1 MALILDAG
9 ALIAIDR
16 RDRRVGAM
24 LRVAQRDGLTVRTS
38 AAVVAQVWRDSA
50 RQASLAMVLRGVQIL
65 PVDEVAGKRI
75 GELLGR
81 TRSSDIVDGHVAVM
95 AVTGDVVATS
105 DAGDIQRLLD
115 SRRIATVTV
124 QV

>member
-50 RQASLAMVLRGVQIL
+50 RQASLAMVLRGIQIL

-105 DAGDIQRLLD
+105 DAGDIQQLLD